1 MKEIER
7 ILDQLRRSFDGDA
20 WFGPS
25 VEQVVAGIT
34 AAQAAARPLS
44 AAHTIWEIVLHML
57 AWEGAVLTRLREG
70 RVGVPDEGD
79 WPDVPDTGEAAWA
92 NALDRLARSHAE
104 MEKSIAELTDLRL
117 EDWLGSERNRE
128 TGGGVSVYVTLH
140 GLIQHNIYHAAQI
153 ALLKKQE

>member
-34 AAQAAARPLS
+34 AAQAAARPLP
-44 AAHTIWEIVLHML
+44 AAHSIW
-57 AWEGAVLTRLREG
+57 
-70 RVGVPDEGD
+70 
-79 WPDVPDTGEAAWA
+79 
-92 NALDRLARSHAE
+92 
-104 MEKSIAELTDLRL
+104 K
-117 EDWLGSERNRE
+117 
-128 TGGGVSVYVTLH
+128 
-140 GLIQHNIYHAAQI
+140 I